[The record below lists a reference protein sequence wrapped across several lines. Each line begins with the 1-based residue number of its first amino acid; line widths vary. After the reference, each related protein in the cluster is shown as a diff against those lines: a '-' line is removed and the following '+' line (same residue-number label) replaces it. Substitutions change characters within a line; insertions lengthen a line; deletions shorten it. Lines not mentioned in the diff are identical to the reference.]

1 MLWVESDL
9 RTTKLYF
16 ILDLIWVNVNAT
28 WKTFY
33 QQELAIQLIRI
44 VIKIAQNVPLH
55 KGNQISTNKNKDF
68 TKYISYTN
76 KKHINTCALRTSK
89 CISKRTCETLACCVF
104 SPQVSG
110 HKISCHSISKTEKVK
125 R

>member
-68 TKYISYTN
+68 TKYISYT
-76 KKHINTCALRTSK
+76 K
-89 CISKRTCETLACCVF
+89 
-104 SPQVSG
+104 
-110 HKISCHSISKTEKVK
+110 
-125 R
+125 